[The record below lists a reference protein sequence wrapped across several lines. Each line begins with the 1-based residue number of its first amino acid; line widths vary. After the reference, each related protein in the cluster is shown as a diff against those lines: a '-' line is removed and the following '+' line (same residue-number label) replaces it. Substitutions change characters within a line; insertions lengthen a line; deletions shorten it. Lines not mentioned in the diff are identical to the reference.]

1 MKGFFS
7 DPENLLTETNA
18 KPEITMFDIAAPAAS
33 IARNLRHR
41 GFGAV
46 HEFASMVRYSVGS
59 TTTPDPV
66 LTANWDVLVVLD
78 ACRADLFR
86 EVVVDGGYELPDG
99 RFDTRMSPAS
109 ASTGWLD
116 TVFGAA
122 TDAQLADLVYVT
134 GNPYSASMV
143 EDTRFQAV
151 EEVWRDSWDDDAGT
165 IPARPVTDAAVR
177 AGRRQEPARLVV
189 HYMQPHFPALGDSN
203 RANGVTSESEHN
215 SRSRGVTLSEFGDRG
230 MSVWEDLRLG
240 RWTVEGAWEAY
251 RANLVYVLEE
261 VTALLS
267 NLDAG
272 TVVLTADHGNAF
284 GEHAVYGHP
293 GGVDLPCLREVP
305 WYETTATDTH
315 SRETRSREST
325 GKQTGDVVEQRLRD
339 LGYKQ

>member
-1 MKGFFS
+1 
-7 DPENLLTETNA
+7 
-18 KPEITMFDIAAPAAS
+18 MFDIAAPAATV
-33 IARNLRHR
+33 ARNLRHR

-66 LTANWDVLVVLD
+66 LAADWDVLVVLD

-86 EVVVDGGYELPDG
+86 EVAVDGDSGLPEG
-99 RFDTRMSPAS
+99 QFDTRVSPAS

-116 TVFGAA
+116 AVFGTA
-122 TDAQLADLVYVT
+122 TDAQLAELCYVT
-134 GNPYSASMV
+134 GNPYSASV
-143 EDTRFQAV
+143 VDETRFQTV
-151 EEVWRDSWDDDAGT
+151 EEVWRDAWDDDAGT

-177 AGRRQEPARLVV
+177 AGRRQDPDRLVV
-189 HYMQPHFPALGDSN
+189 HYMQPHFPALGDSG
-203 RANGVTSESEHN
+203 RANGGRPESEHGD
-215 SRSRGVTLSEFGDRG
+215 RGRGVALSEFGDRG

-240 RWTVEGAWEAY
+240 RWTVEEAWEAY
-251 RANLVYVLEE
+251 RANLTYVLEE
-261 VTALLS
+261 VTVLLS

-272 TVVLTADHGNAF
+272 TAVLTADHGNAF

-315 SRETRSREST
+315 SREPRSRERTEDNS
-325 GKQTGDVVEQRLRD
+325 DVVEQRLRD
-339 LGYKQ
+339 LGYR